1 MLCIVHINLLNVN
14 NIVKRRVNGCIGLL
28 DYGIVHTSKQ
38 GVDMKEVNFKSLV
51 IVGGNWTD
59 TSDAY
64 IESGYYEDGTEIEDS
79 VLDELTNECDLSQM
93 LFDRG

>member
-1 MLCIVHINLLNVN
+1 
-14 NIVKRRVNGCIGLL
+14 
-28 DYGIVHTSKQ
+28 
-38 GVDMKEVNFKSLV
+38 MKEVDFRSLV

-64 IESGYYEDGTEIEDS
+64 IESGYYVDGTEIEDS

-93 LFDRG
+93 LFDRC